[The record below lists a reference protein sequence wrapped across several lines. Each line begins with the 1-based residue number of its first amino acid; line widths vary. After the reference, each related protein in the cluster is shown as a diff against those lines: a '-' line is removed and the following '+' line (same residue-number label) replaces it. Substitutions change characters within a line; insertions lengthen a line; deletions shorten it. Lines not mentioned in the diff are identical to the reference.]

1 MHDSRKQTGIE
12 YKAEGVAVELVA
24 EVAIA
29 GGSRRG
35 DDRYPL
41 CGFRNFKLF
50 VECEY
55 AFLVQP
61 VQNLLSFAGQIP
73 QCVGR
78 INVDNGERIAV
89 KFVESYRHLYQHFDS
104 GNECLSCFAFEI
116 SSEPCECACPY
127 NASCLGDE
135 RVSGRIF
142 LYEFQ
147 IAVSAAVGTHVARF
161 GLYPICI
168 GQAGFDAPPYQRVE
182 LDQ

>member
-1 MHDSRKQTGIE
+1 MSNIRIYLLTGLKIPKLQVGPTLE
-12 YKAEGVAVELVA
+12 SPGPMLFKVAA
-24 EVAIA
+24 
-29 GGSRRG
+29 
-35 DDRYPL
+35 
-41 CGFRNFKLF
+41 
-50 VECEY
+50 
-55 AFLVQP
+55 
-61 VQNLLSFAGQIP
+61 
-73 QCVGR
+73 
-78 INVDNGERIAV
+78 IAV

-168 GQAGFDAPPYQRVE
+168 GQAGFDAPPDQRVE